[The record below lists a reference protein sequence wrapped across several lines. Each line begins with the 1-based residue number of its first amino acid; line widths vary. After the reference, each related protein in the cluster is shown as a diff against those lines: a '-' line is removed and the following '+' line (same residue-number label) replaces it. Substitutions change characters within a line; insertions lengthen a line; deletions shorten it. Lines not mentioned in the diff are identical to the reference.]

1 MLSMAAYVL
10 AGPLAEPQ
18 GPGSNTGEMAA
29 SPTPI
34 DITLDVGTLGKMFP
48 LPPELIKLAKPG
60 SPLELKVSL
69 GKPGKHKK
77 PKEEEDEDEERSSRL
92 HSSINWEGG
101 IELEES
107 APYTPYKGNGY
118 PEQGWPTPEEWVTY
132 RSM

>member
-1 MLSMAAYVL
+1 MLSMAAYIL
-10 AGPLAEPQ
+10 AEPLAEPQ
-18 GPGSNTGEMAA
+18 GPGSNTEEMGP

-34 DITLDVGTLGKMFP
+34 DIKLDVGTLGKMFP
-48 LPPELIKLAKPG
+48 LPPELINLAKPG

-77 PKEEEDEDEERSSRL
+77 PKEEDDEDEEKEHSSRV
-92 HSSINWEGG
+92 NWEGG

>member
-1 MLSMAAYVL
+1 LLQVYGVLSMAAY
-10 AGPLAEPQ
+10 ALAEPQ
-18 GPGSNTGEMAA
+18 GPNTGEMGA

-77 PKEEEDEDEERSSRL
+77 PKEEEEDEERSSKL